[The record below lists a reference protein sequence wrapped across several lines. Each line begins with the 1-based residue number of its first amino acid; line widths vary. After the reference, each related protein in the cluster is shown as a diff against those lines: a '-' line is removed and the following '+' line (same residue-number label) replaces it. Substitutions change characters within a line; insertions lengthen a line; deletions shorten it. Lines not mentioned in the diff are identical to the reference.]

1 MASLNRGVHKLGWHQ
16 ISENLTHIVPSVKQ
30 EGSKGVAASLEA
42 TKMGQKRGIIMSTDL
57 LKIESFQDVARK
69 SRQNKSYLQPEK
81 GWIAFVNATKIKTEC
96 EIMSTHFTVSPGGN
110 KPMCVFYQTCVEK
123 TQYLPVWVFPHMFGY
138 FHTYVQ

>member
-1 MASLNRGVHKLGWHQ
+1 MASLNRGEHKLGWHQ

-57 LKIESFQDVARK
+57 LKMESFHDVARK
-69 SRQNKSYLQPEK
+69 SRQYKSYLQPEK

-96 EIMSTHFTVSPGGN
+96 EIMSTHLL
-110 KPMCVFYQTCVEK
+110 KI
-123 TQYLPVWVFPHMFGY
+123 
-138 FHTYVQ
+138 